1 MVFLYERLRI
11 RIMKEKDGKLETS
24 SFLTTL
30 ANGMIVKENNPDHRG
45 IRKGEGWAERDP
57 YRSQF
62 NYLWKI
68 MLEGLKKSVGL

>member
-1 MVFLYERLRI
+1 
-11 RIMKEKDGKLETS
+11 
-24 SFLTTL
+24 
-30 ANGMIVKENNPDHRG
+30 MIVKENNPDHRG